1 MKDRLEQGDKAV
13 SRLFLGW
20 RLEKELRL
28 EGGDSK
34 GRTRVRIPHAGFGWW
49 GGRSRKMVTWFI
61 SELGL
66 RRKKR
71 RGETPE
77 EPQAAD
83 K

>member
-1 MKDRLEQGDKAV
+1 MVWVA
-13 SRLFLGW
+13 
-20 RLEKELRL
+20 
-28 EGGDSK
+28 GG
-34 GRTRVRIPHAGFGWW
+34 G
-49 GGRSRKMVTWFI
+49 GGRSHKMVRWFI

-66 RRKKR
+66 RREKR